1 MKTSSVMRSSTLY
14 LSDVMPLV
22 VSEDGADGEIIAWA
36 DARPVV
42 YKIVTEAK
50 SAAFGRQSTQWHGW
64 AQGENTPRAI
74 LHRLGVFRR
83 MLDEFPEDCPASVF
97 SWAARFTLEH
107 YGRGLSGGHFTQWDG
122 TYRRGSMTLD
132 YTVETLDA
140 VVARFQ
146 AWCGGH
152 YPMKAVLLQGPGAK
166 KSERVVWGKKD
177 S

>member
-83 MLDEFPEDCPASVF
+83 MLDDRRRRGFDGDRS
-97 SWAARFTLEH
+97 
-107 YGRGLSGGHFTQWDG
+107 GRGVDDGGDNRFNRGGDFACHQPSPLRRDG
-122 TYRRGSMTLD
+122 AL
-132 YTVETLDA
+132 A
-140 VVARFQ
+140 
-146 AWCGGH
+146 
-152 YPMKAVLLQGPGAK
+152 
-166 KSERVVWGKKD
+166 
-177 S
+177 